1 MPPEDITMT
10 AVSAGPPGE
19 PTSMSTGTV
28 VSRDGTPIA
37 FSRACQGSWLVVVDG
52 APAGRASSPSRKLVP
67 LLAGRFTVYPYEKM
81 TPARPA
87 AELSRSLADFGDA
100 EQAKAEAAIE
110 GRPSAAGPDA
120 VPPVE
125 AITIPPVKTPDI
137 TVPQITADAK
147 QAERP

>member
-1 MPPEDITMT
+1 M
-10 AVSAGPPGE
+10 
-19 PTSMSTGTV
+19 
-28 VSRDGTPIA
+28 
-37 FSRACQGSWLVVVDG
+37 
-52 APAGRASSPSRKLVP
+52 P

-81 TPARPA
+81 TPAGPA

-100 EQAKAEAAIE
+100 EPAKAEAAIE

-125 AITIPPVKTPDI
+125 VITMAPVEAPDI
-137 TVPQITADAK
+137 TVPQITADAE